1 LIFLLKT
8 NWNILHTKNID
19 SQLCID
25 WREES
30 INKMNE
36 PPGEVECY
44 RYWEENYTGSVPEKK
59 GQQNSISACMKK
71 KFWYKIVAK

>member
-1 LIFLLKT
+1 MTSNHRRNLIFQYQKKRSS
-8 NWNILHTKNID
+8 LHTKNVD
-19 SQLCID
+19 TQLCID

-44 RYWEENYTGSVPEKK
+44 RYGEENHTGIFSDKNIKTASVLT
-59 GQQNSISACMKK
+59 
-71 KFWYKIVAK
+71 